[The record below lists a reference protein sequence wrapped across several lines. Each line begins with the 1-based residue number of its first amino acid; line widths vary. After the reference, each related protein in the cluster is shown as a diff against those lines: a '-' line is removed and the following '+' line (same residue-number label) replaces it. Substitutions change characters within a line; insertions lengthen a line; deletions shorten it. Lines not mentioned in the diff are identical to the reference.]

1 MRGKDY
7 QITGKVVLRE
17 TAKKLFG
24 GSSGQ
29 RRECKE
35 TWF

>member
-7 QITGKVVLRE
+7 QITGKVVMRE

-24 GSSGQ
+24 RSSGQ
-29 RRECKE
+29 RRECKQ